1 MRGVQPVRFH
11 KPHIRIGC
19 KRWVVTINCCAAFER
34 HTQLLITLPPL
45 FYLSIAFICD
55 VIALYWWSR
64 VFGCIDLYKARASS
78 WVVWTRLWQDKVA
91 RLMSSLL
98 RYRKHLKYFRPSF
111 PLSPPVK
118 RVPLAACH
126 TASLFKNPQLY
137 ASQLRSENDEEWRL
151 LKKILNNFKMFRA
164 VVFMTSN
171 MHLSFLMLNCA
182 IAISGRAAGSR
193 GDMRFMITALAF
205 GWQDF

>member
-1 MRGVQPVRFH
+1 MRH
-11 KPHIRIGC
+11 SSD
-19 KRWVVTINCCAAFER
+19 
-34 HTQLLITLPPL
+34 TQLLITLPPL

-137 ASQLRSENDEEWRL
+137 ASQLRSENDVRVTITKE
-151 LKKILNNFKMFRA
+151 NFEQLQNVSCGSVYDVKYALVVSNAKLCNRDFRSRCRKSRWHA
-164 VVFMTSN
+164 VYD
-171 MHLSFLMLNCA
+171 NCA
-182 IAISGRAAGSR
+182 CIWLAGFLS
-193 GDMRFMITALAF
+193 ITIWILVLVILS
-205 GWQDF
+205 